1 MNEQFF
7 YDRAREVRSLAER
20 ADPFTR
26 MRLLELADRY
36 DRKPRPPTPVAAP
49 KVAPKGASKGA
60 GLTDAV
66 GCVEEVLSIPAGHL
80 GLLVD
85 GEDGADAQTAPT
97 LTSRLLAD
105 IVQGRQ

>member
-7 YDRAREVRSLAER
+7 HDRARQVRSLAEK

-36 DRKPRPPTPVAAP
+36 DSKPRPPTPIPAP
-49 KVAPKGASKGA
+49 RGA

-66 GCVEEVLSIPAGHL
+66 GLVEEVLSIPAGHL

-85 GEDGADAQTAPT
+85 GADAPTAPT
-97 LTSRLLAD
+97 LTSQPSGGHRGRPA
-105 IVQGRQ
+105 IVSS

>member
-7 YDRAREVRSLAER
+7 HDRAREVRSLAEK

-26 MRLLELADRY
+26 IRLLELADRY
-36 DRKPRPPTPVAAP
+36 ASKPTP
-49 KVAPKGASKGA
+49 KGA

-66 GCVEEVLSIPAGHL
+66 GLVEEVLSIPSGGL

-85 GEDGADAQTAPT
+85 GVDAPVAPA
-97 LTSRLLAD
+97 LTSRLLSD

>member
-7 YDRAREVRSLAER
+7 HDRAKEVRSLAEK

-36 DRKPRPPTPVAAP
+36 DRKPRPPAPVARP
-49 KVAPKGASKGA
+49 KGA
-60 GLTDAV
+60 GLTDAM
-66 GCVEEVLSIPAGHL
+66 GLVEEVLSISAGHL
-80 GLLVD
+80 GPLV
-85 GEDGADAQTAPT
+85 DGADAPTAPT

>member
-7 YDRAREVRSLAER
+7 HDRAKEVRRLAEK

-36 DRKPRPPTPVAAP
+36 DSKPRPPTLVPTP
-49 KVAPKGASKGA
+49 KGA

-66 GCVEEVLSIPAGHL
+66 GLVEEVLSISSGGL

-85 GEDGADAQTAPT
+85 GADAPVAPT
-97 LTSRLLAD
+97 LTSRLLSD

>member
-7 YDRAREVRSLAER
+7 HDRAREVRRLAER

-49 KVAPKGASKGA
+49 KGASRGA

-80 GLLVD
+80 GVLVD
-85 GEDGADAQTAPT
+85 SEDGADAQAAPT

>member
-7 YDRAREVRSLAER
+7 HDRAREVRSLAEK

-26 MRLLELADRY
+26 IRLLEIADRY

-49 KVAPKGASKGA
+49 KGA

-66 GCVEEVLSIPAGHL
+66 GFVEEVLAIPAGGL

-85 GEDGADAQTAPT
+85 GADAPAAPD

>member
-7 YDRAREVRSLAER
+7 HERAREVRSLAEK

-36 DRKPRPPTPVAAP
+36 ERKPRPPAP
-49 KVAPKGASKGA
+49 LPAPKGA

-66 GCVEEVLSIPAGHL
+66 GLVEEVLSISAGRL

-85 GEDGADAQTAPT
+85 DADAPTAPA
-97 LTSRLLAD
+97 LTSRLLSD
-105 IVQGRQ
+105 IVDGRQ